1 MSIALSNLNVC
12 KQKEKHAFGQP
23 ARIDPALNYM
33 EGICWGTKGFQM
45 GEVGLVQDDRRV
57 NVLQAAMVSAAVL
70 GLGGVVFVPALSF
83 VSLITSSASGR
94 NVSETDQAMV
104 LAVIA
109 PLIGAVL
116 GFASGILTASFFN
129 LLIEK
134 KLPHAIVAEEEHSVR
149 SVATVR
155 DNNVLAVET

>member
-1 MSIALSNLNVC
+1 
-12 KQKEKHAFGQP
+12 
-23 ARIDPALNYM
+23 
-33 EGICWGTKGFQM
+33 M

-116 GFASGILTASFFN
+116 GFSIGILTASLFH
-129 LLIEK
+129 LLIEIK
-134 KLPHAIVAEEEHSVR
+134 IPHALVADERH
-149 SVATVR
+149 T
-155 DNNVLAVET
+155 

>member
-83 VSLITSSASGR
+83 VSFITSSASVPFGR
-94 NVSETDQAMV
+94 NVSATDQAMV

-116 GFASGILTASFFN
+116 GFASGILTASSFN
-129 LLIEK
+129 LLLEK
-134 KLPHAIVAEEEHSVR
+134 KLTDAYLGE
-149 SVATVR
+149 
-155 DNNVLAVET
+155 